1 MFQKTLSR
9 VVPISGPLH
18 IAFHMLQSIYIVY
31 KDMMKWS
38 QKVVNWKKINVNKV
52 SETFDTCRQL
62 CMIILEEIERLVVDL
77 FIIEH
82 AEDLSLLSIDTSLK
96 SMGVVVAG
104 MYNGYIS
111 TVISTDDRRVYM
123 FRFITMA
130 TAFRNYWLAVRS
142 GDRVT
147 MEGIQNEWIGVHL
160 LVGKHKCVENCLDA
174 IDLEYKNIDNITL
187 QEIRMNISCR
197 YHEGLDRNGN
207 AFPLHP
213 LDEVQE
219 NINCWTKRI
228 LLGPDEVSWKIHSP
242 NVACAHMCV
251 NYEESEYIKGS
262 LDYSDL
268 NNPKEIQTHRSSKTT
283 VPTKTIEK
291 VRLYEWCLAMFK
303 DEVSN
308 RECLIKDGFT
318 IIDELKTKIDRSQN
332 VRKNDDLELTMN
344 AIFRESDETEI
355 EPEGVEVIID
365 DYNGYEVNTTNRS
378 NEDNTNVL
386 SNETDDN
393 NTITRQSQS
402 VPKLSLLN
410 VFEEGRKKMIEL
422 NIPKQRE
429 RKKDRLKR
437 TTAFF
442 LEIHEIVTMNATSI
456 QTELDSITNS
466 VLFNP
471 WYRCSYRSAMK

>member
-1 MFQKTLSR
+1 
-9 VVPISGPLH
+9 
-18 IAFHMLQSIYIVY
+18 MLGQS
-31 KDMMKWS
+31 W
-38 QKVVNWKKINVNKV
+38 Q
-52 SETFDTCRQL
+52 
-62 CMIILEEIERLVVDL
+62 
-77 FIIEH
+77 
-82 AEDLSLLSIDTSLK
+82 
-96 SMGVVVAG
+96 
-104 MYNGYIS
+104 
-111 TVISTDDRRVYM
+111 
-123 FRFITMA
+123 
-130 TAFRNYWLAVRS
+130 
-142 GDRVT
+142 
-147 MEGIQNEWIGVHL
+147 VHS
-160 LVGKHKCVENCLDA
+160 H
-174 IDLEYKNIDNITL
+174 
-187 QEIRMNISCR
+187 
-197 YHEGLDRNGN
+197 
-207 AFPLHP
+207 
-213 LDEVQE
+213 
-219 NINCWTKRI
+219 
-228 LLGPDEVSWKIHSP
+228 

-251 NYEESEYIKGS
+251 NYEESEYMKGS

-303 DEVSN
+303 DEVRN

-365 DYNGYEVNTTNRS
+365 DYTGYEVNTTNRS

-386 SNETDDN
+386 SNETEDN
-393 NTITRQSQS
+393 NIITRQYQS

-442 LEIHEIVTMNATSI
+442 LEIHEIVTMSATSI
-456 QTELDSITNS
+456 ETELDSITNS